1 LRADRPVGLKG
12 NTILDLRQRI
22 IHETLKLFSL
32 KGYLNTSIE
41 DILSRTHASK
51 GGFYNH
57 FKSKDQLFL
66 SVLSE
71 ARKIWRN
78 RVLDGLDQIGSPAM
92 KIRKILENFRDRY
105 LKDSE
110 NIPGGCVFVTLLVE
124 LDDQRPDF
132 AKEIS
137 EGFSRVLAMMNRLL
151 AEAKELGELRPEVDT
166 EAVSRVLF
174 VGLLGASVL
183 YGMDKSPEE
192 LGKSISPL
200 MDYLDGL
207 FDANHVNKC

>member
-1 LRADRPVGLKG
+1 
-12 NTILDLRQRI
+12 LDLREKI

-32 KGYLNTSIE
+32 KGYLSTSIE
-41 DILSRTHASK
+41 DILAQTNASK

-57 FKSKDQLFL
+57 FKSKDQLFMT
-66 SVLSE
+66 VLSE

-78 RVLDGLDQIGSPAM
+78 RVLDGLDQAGSPLM

-124 LDDQRPDF
+124 LDDQRPEF

-137 EGFSRVLAMMNRLL
+137 EGFSRVLLMMKRLL
-151 AEAKELGELRPEVDT
+151 DEAKASGELKSEVDT

-183 YGMDKSPEE
+183 YGMDKSSDE
-192 LGKSISPL
+192 LGKSIAPL

-207 FDANHVNKC
+207 FDPAHVRKP

>member
-1 LRADRPVGLKG
+1 M
-12 NTILDLRQRI
+12 DLRQRI

-32 KGYLNTSIE
+32 KGFSNTSIE
-41 DILSRTHASK
+41 DILAQTHASK

-57 FKSKDQLFL
+57 FKSKDQLFMT
-66 SVLSE
+66 VLSE
-71 ARKIWRN
+71 ARKIWRD
-78 RVLDGLDQIGSPAM
+78 RVLDGLDQTGSPLLKM
-92 KIRKILENFRDRY
+92 RKILENFRDRY

-151 AEAKELGELRPEVDT
+151 EEAKAAGEVKAEVDT

-183 YGMDKSPEE
+183 YGTDKSSEE

-200 MDYLDGL
+200 IDYLDGL
-207 FDANHVNKC
+207 FNTTHVCKS

>member
-1 LRADRPVGLKG
+1 LKEKQLALRE
-12 NTILDLRQRI
+12 RI

-32 KGYLNTSIE
+32 KGYSNTSIE
-41 DILSRTHASK
+41 DILAQAHASK

-57 FKSKDQLFL
+57 FKSKDQLFMT
-66 SVLSE
+66 VLSE

-78 RVLDGLDQIGSPAM
+78 RVLDGLDQADSPLL
-92 KIRKILENFRDRY
+92 KVRKFLENFRDRY

-151 AEAKELGELRPEVDT
+151 EDAKAAGELRPDVNT

-174 VGLLGASVL
+174 LGLLGASVL
-183 YGMDKSPEE
+183 YGMDKSSEE
-192 LGKSISPL
+192 LGKSINPL
-200 MDYLDGL
+200 TDYLDSL
-207 FDANHVNKC
+207 FVPTHVCKS

>member
-1 LRADRPVGLKG
+1 M
-12 NTILDLRQRI
+12 DLREKI

-32 KGYLNTSIE
+32 KGYLSTSIE
-41 DILSRTHASK
+41 DILAQTNASK

-57 FKSKDQLFL
+57 FKSKDQLFMT
-66 SVLSE
+66 VLSE

-78 RVLDGLDQIGSPAM
+78 RVLDGLDQAGSPLM

-124 LDDQRPDF
+124 LDDQRPEF

-137 EGFSRVLAMMNRLL
+137 EGFSRVLLMMKRLL
-151 AEAKELGELRPEVDT
+151 DEAKASGELKSEVDT

-183 YGMDKSPEE
+183 YGMDKSSDE
-192 LGKSISPL
+192 LGKSIAPL

-207 FDANHVNKC
+207 FDPAHVRKP